1 MIEFLNYPRYLSL
14 VIPLYNESER
24 LSEQFNFLKKLLEN
38 HINWEII
45 FINDGSSDKTFE
57 LLQAKTK
64 DIKRMKVISYNENQG
79 KGYAIKMG
87 VKAAISELILF
98 SDVDFSTPITELPL
112 FMPFIK
118 NNADIIIGTRKVQG
132 ATINRHQSYIR
143 EWLGRRFT
151 NLSNTILG
159 LDISDFTCGFKLFK
173 KDIAKKVFLKSKI
186 KRWGFDSEILYL
198 ANKYNYKIVEVPVI
212 WENDRRTKVNL
223 AKDIIRSFSDL
234 IKIRW
239 YDAVGR
245 YEK

>member
-87 VKAAISELILF
+87 VKDAISELILF

-143 EWLGRRFT
+143 ECLGRRFT
-151 NLSNTILG
+151 NLSNTILC
-159 LDISDFTCGFKLFK
+159 LDISDFICGFKLFK